1 MGIMESLRNI
11 GKDKRALKERLKE
24 VAQERKIQHTLDERE
39 KSSNERELESHM
51 KEAREANIKSQLD
64 EIRMR
69 KTKEQWKGN
78 NFAGR
83 ATILDEGRPILKER
97 NLFTGNKNI
106 FTNNKGMF
114 FK

>member
-1 MGIMESLRNI
+1 MGLMESLRNI
-11 GKDKRALKERLKE
+11 GKDKRVLKERLIE
-24 VAQERKIQHTLDERE
+24 EAQNRKIQRTLDERE

-69 KTKEQWKGN
+69 KNRENWKGN
-78 NFAGR
+78 NFAGQ
-83 ATILDEGRPILKER
+83 ATTLDEGRPILKER